1 MSKSFLQSHFFP
13 PLFSLP
19 GYSFVNCRNLSSSS
33 SRENH
38 FVVLISVAVFVCT
51 LKKKKIYIFLKE
63 KCTQICALARCTV
76 IFSSGKAGL
85 NNGTGNNGNF

>member
-51 LKKKKIYIFLKE
+51 LKIYIYIFKGEMHTDMYISKMHSDLF
-63 KCTQICALARCTV
+63 IW
-76 IFSSGKAGL
+76 
-85 NNGTGNNGNF
+85 

>member
-51 LKKKKIYIFLKE
+51 LKKKYIYIFKGEMHTDMYISKMHSDLF
-63 KCTQICALARCTV
+63 IW
-76 IFSSGKAGL
+76 
-85 NNGTGNNGNF
+85 